1 MPIWLYELSP
11 LYSAICI
18 IVFVELVSLLG
29 LLGARRYLIPRFHF
43 GTGINDAVSGTV
55 QAIGVFYGITVG
67 LIAVAV
73 WNTNT
78 SASDMVSR
86 EASAI
91 GALYRDVSGYPSP
104 LREELQEIL
113 QKYTVFII
121 DEAWP
126 AQQKGEIAAPG
137 KSIMDD
143 FQDRLYA
150 FEPANQSQIALHNE
164 TVRAYNHLIEYR
176 HLRIDS
182 VKSGLSN
189 TMWAVIWLGAA
200 ISIGVAYFYQIE
212 DVKLHATLVILMAGF
227 LAVVLFMIV
236 INDRPFYGSGSIS
249 PEPYKLILN
258 RLMNVS
264 RQEMPRACPVELHD
278 LRYTPA

>member
-1 MPIWLYELSP
+1 LPIWLYEITP
-11 LYSAICI
+11 LHAALCI
-18 IVFVELVSLLG
+18 IAFVELLSLAG
-29 LLGARRYLIPRFHF
+29 LLAARRFLIPRFHF

-78 SASDMVSR
+78 SASDLVSR

-104 LREELQEIL
+104 LREELQGIL
-113 QKYTVFII
+113 RQYTVFII
-121 DEAWP
+121 DDAWP
-126 AQQKGEIAAPG
+126 AQKRGEIAAPG

-143 FQDRLYA
+143 FQVHLYT
-150 FEPANQSQIALHNE
+150 FEPANQSQMALHTE
-164 TVRAYNHLIEYR
+164 TMRAYNHLIDYR
-176 HLRIDS
+176 HLRIDA
-182 VKSGLSN
+182 VKSGLSS

-200 ISIGVAYFYQIE
+200 ISIGVAYFYQIV
-212 DVKLHATLVILMAGF
+212 DVKLHAVLVILMAGF

-236 INDRPFYGSGSIS
+236 INDHPFYGSSSIS
-249 PEPYKLILN
+249 SEPYTLILN

-264 RQEMPRACPVELHD
+264 K
-278 LRYTPA
+278 

>member
-1 MPIWLYELSP
+1 MPIWLNNISQLHAA
-11 LYSAICI
+11 LCI
-18 IVFVELVSLLG
+18 IAFVELVSLAG
-29 LLGARRYLIPRFHF
+29 LLATRRYLIPRFHF
-43 GTGINDAVSGTV
+43 GEGINDAVSGTV

-78 SASDMVSR
+78 SAADMVSR

-104 LREELQEIL
+104 MREELQGIL
-113 QKYTVFII
+113 RRYTVFII

-126 AQQKGEIAAPG
+126 AQQRGEIAAPG

-143 FQDRLYA
+143 FQVRIYA
-150 FEPANQSQIALHNE
+150 FEPANQSQIAIHNE
-164 TVRAYNHLIEYR
+164 TLRAFNNLLEYR

-182 VKSGLSN
+182 VKSGLSS

-200 ISIGVAYFYQIE
+200 ISIGVAYFYQIV
-212 DVKLHATLVILMAGF
+212 DVKLHAVLVVLMSGF

-236 INDRPFYGSGSIS
+236 INDKPFYGSSSIS
-249 PEPYKLILN
+249 SEPYKLILE
-258 RLMNVS
+258 RLMK
-264 RQEMPRACPVELHD
+264 
-278 LRYTPA
+278 

>member
-1 MPIWLYELSP
+1 MPIWLYNTTP
-11 LYSAICI
+11 LQAAICI
-18 IVFVELVSLLG
+18 IVFVELVSLAG
-29 LLGARRYLIPRFHF
+29 LLAARRYLVPRFHF
-43 GTGINDAVSGTV
+43 GSGINDAVSGTV

-78 SASDMVSR
+78 SASDLVSR

-104 LREELQEIL
+104 LREELQGYL
-113 QKYTVFII
+113 RQYTVFII
-121 DEAWP
+121 DDAWP
-126 AQQKGEIAAPG
+126 AQKKGEIAAPG
-137 KSIMDD
+137 KTIMDD
-143 FQDRLYA
+143 FQVHLYA
-150 FEPANQSQIALHNE
+150 FEPANQSQMALHAE
-164 TVRAYNHLIEYR
+164 TMRAFNHLLDYR
-176 HLRIDS
+176 HLRIDA

-212 DVKLHATLVILMAGF
+212 DVKLHAVLVILMSGF

-236 INDRPFYGSGSIS
+236 INDKPFYGSSSIS
-249 PEPYKLILN
+249 PEPYKLIYE

-264 RQEMPRACPVELHD
+264 K
-278 LRYTPA
+278 

>member
-1 MPIWLYELSP
+1 VPIWLYELSP
-11 LYSAICI
+11 LRSALCI
-18 IVFVELVSLLG
+18 IVFVELISLLG
-29 LLGARRYLIPRFHF
+29 LLAARRYLIPRFHF

-104 LREELQEIL
+104 LREELQGIL
-113 QKYTVFII
+113 REYTVFII
-121 DEAWP
+121 DDAWP

-143 FQDRLYA
+143 FQVQLYK

-164 TVRAYNHLIEYR
+164 TVRAYNQLLDYR

-236 INDRPFYGSGSIS
+236 INDKPFYGSGSIS
-249 PEPYKLILN
+249 PEPYKLILQ

-264 RQEMPRACPVELHD
+264 R
-278 LRYTPA
+278 